1 MKKHLI
7 LALLAATVASAVLAA
22 PGGAG
27 KPAYSAPCVLGPG
40 GKTTVTWLSGTI
52 SAHVV
57 WRDENSSP
65 VGQAV
70 DITVTSHGPDSTV
83 LDTPATNPVP
93 ATANVS
99 YITKKLPT
107 LAVGVCALPPP

>member
-1 MKKHLI
+1 MKKPLI
-7 LALLAATVASAVLAA
+7 AVLLAATVTSAILAA
-22 PGGAG
+22 PGSAG
-27 KPAYSAPCVLGPG
+27 KPVYSATCVKGTG
-40 GKTTVTWLSGTI
+40 GQTTVTWLSGTI

-83 LDTPATNPVP
+83 LDTPATSPAP